1 MTQTRNLKTKKNWNK
16 TRKFNK
22 RSNNKTRN
30 VKRKNRSRKNQIKG
44 GSANTVSET
53 YMTKTEDIL
62 KNDGLKLKEVREETD
77 FKNLNMI

>member
-30 VKRKNRSRKNQIKG
+30 VKRKNRSRKI
-44 GSANTVSET
+44 
-53 YMTKTEDIL
+53 
-62 KNDGLKLKEVREETD
+62 
-77 FKNLNMI
+77 F